1 MLRDRNPSQNHI
13 DDQGTGEAGV
23 SIARSLSG
31 AGATALAPSTD
42 STSSPLHTLGGNG
55 HSNIEAPSAN
65 ATAPSKGKRWWLLAA
80 VSAILLTA
88 LTIAGAYL
96 VTKRPTTVDQL
107 VILTV
112 PSGAD
117 IRLDSKEYGH
127 SPVKL
132 ERLAIGTYTLTI
144 SKDGFEPITEAI
156 TVTESGPV
164 EFKLKP
170 IPPSDIVGQPTE
182 EQIRMYQQRAEE
194 ALARGNFG
202 IVYEGSALYYAD
214 NIKTLDSSNA
224 FALEMRQ
231 RVKIAA
237 HQAAQAAIPRG
248 DLAQAQEIYNFL
260 IDNYPDDD
268 EARAAATRV
277 EAQLLAKRGEV
288 RDLLKKAEEAL
299 QAGRLADPLRTSA
312 YFYSKQALAID
323 RQNDK
328 AKQIRNQVRE
338 SMAAAGELAF
348 QRGDIEAAIKQLDQV
363 GQLFPEDKQARAR
376 IREIEVHRAETV
388 KAVDPN
394 ARRLR
399 GLAEYRDENYRDAIP
414 DLESAVVNGQ
424 ASQAVVFAI
433 ARSYMKIG
441 NLEKAEHYFKLV
453 KPSEGDDAYNSSVAS
468 LGDIAYQQG
477 DTGAAVERWK
487 QARQLGGSGLYTVA
501 TLDDKIEKIEKR
513 QREKA
518 AEPSP
523 LAIQV
528 KHLHTGL
535 LGGSCS
541 GTLTVNSTGVRY
553 DGEHVFASNLMGA
566 GVNFTKDE
574 VVIKFQGNSQKFR
587 MTRAEAERIRE
598 TLARYQQTYSPASK

>member
-1 MLRDRNPSQNHI
+1 MMLRDRNPSQNHI

-23 SIARSLSG
+23 SITRSRSG
-31 AGATALAPSTD
+31 AGAAALAPSTEP
-42 STSSPLHTLGGNG
+42 TSSPYTIGSNG
-55 HSNIEAPSAN
+55 RSNIEAPAAN
-65 ATAPSKGKRWWLLAA
+65 GSAPSQGKRWWLLAA

-88 LTIAGAYL
+88 LTIAGVYL

-117 IRLDSKEYGH
+117 IKLDAKEYGH

-144 SKDGFEPITEAI
+144 SKDGFEPIVEPI
-156 TVTESGPV
+156 TITESGPY

-170 IPPSDIVGQPTE
+170 IPPADIVNEPAE
-182 EQIRMYQQRAEE
+182 EQIRTYQQRAEE
-194 ALARGNFG
+194 AFARGNYG

-214 NIKTLDSSNA
+214 NIKAIDSNNA
-224 FALEMRQ
+224 FAVEMRQ

-260 IDNYPDDD
+260 IENYQDDE

-277 EAQLLAKRGEV
+277 EAQLASKRGEV
-288 RDLLKKAEEAL
+288 RDLLKKAEDAL

-338 SMAAAGELAF
+338 NLATAGEQALA
-348 QRGDIEAAIKQLDQV
+348 RGDIEAAIKQLDQV

-376 IREIEVHRAETV
+376 IREIEARRAETV
-388 KAVDPN
+388 KVTDPN
-394 ARRLR
+394 VRRLR
-399 GLAEYRDENYRDAIP
+399 GLQEYRNENYEDAIP

-424 ASQAVVFAI
+424 SSQAVVFSL
-433 ARSYMKIG
+433 ARSYFKIG

-453 KPSEGDDAYNSSVAS
+453 KPNQGDDAYNSSVAS
-468 LGDIAYQQG
+468 LGDIAFQQG
-477 DTGAAVERWK
+477 DTGTAVERWK
-487 QARQLGGSGLYTVA
+487 QARQLGGSGLFTVA
-501 TLDDKIEKIEKR
+501 ALDDKIEKIEKR

-518 AEPSP
+518 AEPTP

-528 KHLHTGL
+528 KHIHTGF

-541 GTLTVNSTGVRY
+541 GTLTINSTGVRY

-566 GVNFTKDE
+566 GISFTKDE

-587 MTRAEAERIRE
+587 VARGEAERIRE
-598 TLARYQQTYSPASK
+598 TLARYQQTYSPSK

>member
-23 SIARSLSG
+23 SIARSRSG

-55 HSNIEAPSAN
+55 HSNIEAPSAD

-277 EAQLLAKRGEV
+277 E
-288 RDLLKKAEEAL
+288 
-299 QAGRLADPLRTSA
+299 
-312 YFYSKQALAID
+312 
-323 RQNDK
+323 
-328 AKQIRNQVRE
+328 
-338 SMAAAGELAF
+338 
-348 QRGDIEAAIKQLDQV
+348 
-363 GQLFPEDKQARAR
+363 
-376 IREIEVHRAETV
+376 
-388 KAVDPN
+388 
-394 ARRLR
+394 
-399 GLAEYRDENYRDAIP
+399 
-414 DLESAVVNGQ
+414 
-424 ASQAVVFAI
+424 
-433 ARSYMKIG
+433 
-441 NLEKAEHYFKLV
+441 
-453 KPSEGDDAYNSSVAS
+453 
-468 LGDIAYQQG
+468 
-477 DTGAAVERWK
+477 
-487 QARQLGGSGLYTVA
+487 
-501 TLDDKIEKIEKR
+501 
-513 QREKA
+513 
-518 AEPSP
+518 
-523 LAIQV
+523 
-528 KHLHTGL
+528 
-535 LGGSCS
+535 
-541 GTLTVNSTGVRY
+541 
-553 DGEHVFASNLMGA
+553 
-566 GVNFTKDE
+566 
-574 VVIKFQGNSQKFR
+574 
-587 MTRAEAERIRE
+587 
-598 TLARYQQTYSPASK
+598 